1 MYKKLSVFF
10 ISVTATSAMSS
21 SVLAQGLTVAHG
33 YQPNHTIT
41 ADGIVPWM
49 NCVKE
54 RTEGEIEF
62 THFPSGQLSAHTESI
77 ETLNNGVADL
87 SQVVIAYE
95 TQKIPLNGLP
105 FLPDM
110 GDSSIEMVTAY
121 REVLNDGG
129 PLRDELENNDL
140 VPLLVNVLPP
150 YQLMSAIG
158 PIDTKE
164 EFNGVPIFVS
174 GAGLMIAQALDASP
188 VDISAA
194 DLYMA
199 MERGTIEAAFLAYPS
214 APAYSLHEV
223 VNAMSGNGIFGSG
236 GSMLAMDQSNFEAL
250 PDEHQQ
256 IMTDCGLQVELEL
269 AERVDE
275 SNSRLKEEFRS
286 MGVEIFDYSDEELE
300 KLSNSMTSVAESF
313 ISRLEDRGLNAQMSY
328 DAYQEALGR

>member
-1 MYKKLSVFF
+1 MKKTLSLAF
-10 ISVTATSAMSS
+10 ICATVTSAIPF
-21 SVLAQGLTVAHG
+21 VAVAQNLTVAHG

-49 NCVKE
+49 ECVKE

-77 ETLNNGVADL
+77 ETLSSGVADI

-95 TQKIPLNGLP
+95 THKIPLNGIP

-110 GDSSIEMVTAY
+110 GDSSVEMVTAY
-121 REVLNDGG
+121 REVLSKGG
-129 PLRDELENNDL
+129 PLRDELKRNDL

-158 PIDTKE
+158 PIDTREK
-164 EFNGVPIFVS
+164 FNGVPIFVS
-174 GAGLMIAQALDASP
+174 GAGLMIAQALDATP

-199 MERGTIEAAFLAYPS
+199 MERGTLDATFLAYPS
-214 APAYSLHEV
+214 APAYGLDEV

-236 GSMLAMDQSNFEAL
+236 GSMLAMEQSNFEAL
-250 PDEHQQ
+250 PDQQQQ

-275 SNSRLKEEFRS
+275 SNSRLKDEFRS
-286 MGVEIFDYSDEELE
+286 MGVEIFNYSDEELE
-300 KLSNSMTSVAESF
+300 KLSSSMASVAERF
-313 ISRLEDRGLNAQMSY
+313 ISRLEARGLDAQMSY
-328 DAYQEALGR
+328 DAYQDALGR